1 MGMDVN
7 NAIKTKDIT
16 SVTVSATVLSEIIG
30 VGDRR
35 IRQLA
40 DEGVL
45 IRASKGRYNLKES
58 MKNYILNLRIA
69 VDQGEDYDKDQ
80 SLDEIKAQHEK
91 VKMHMSQ
98 LKLSSMQGE
107 VHKSSDV
114 ERVMKDMLSS
124 FRTRLLNLPAKLAP
138 LLVMRENA
146 DWIRESLTKEI
157 LEILNELKD
166 YNPKD
171 FYSEEY
177 IDGTE
182 EEEFFYEE

>member
-1 MGMDVN
+1 MGQEFVN
-7 NAIKTKDIT
+7 LMKTKDIS
-16 SVTVSATVLSEIIG
+16 SVTVSAAVLSEIIG
-30 VGDRR
+30 VSDRR

-40 DEGVL
+40 DEGILV
-45 IRASKGRYNLKES
+45 RAAKGRYNLKES

-69 VDQGEDYDKDQ
+69 VDQGEDYDSEQ

-98 LKLSSMQGE
+98 LKLSLMQGE

-114 ERVMKDMLSS
+114 ENVMKDMLSS
-124 FRTRLLNLPAKLAP
+124 FRARLLNLPSKMAP
-138 LLVMRENA
+138 LLVMRENP
-146 DWIRESLTKEI
+146 DWIRDSLTGEV
-157 LEILNELKD
+157 LEVLKELKD

-177 IDGTE
+177 IDDRE
-182 EEEFFYEE
+182 EEESFE